1 MLKRYRVSFF
11 YIFSNKFLYL
21 IAILFCV
28 SYSCKKKSVPKSVEI
43 LLESDWKFRIS
54 SDTSWYKAIVPGD
67 LVSDLYN
74 NHLINDPYFRSNADS
89 INWIAQEN
97 WEYQTTFD
105 VPQDVMKNDEVLLH
119 FAGLDT
125 YADVYLNDSLI
136 LESDNMFRSWDVK
149 CKKTLKERGNNL
161 RIVFFLKELSTIISF
176 DKQPINIINLTPQL
190 DTSRS
195 AIRKA
200 RYHFGTES
208 NPRIINAG
216 IWRPIS
222 IQAWNTAK
230 ILDVYIQPK
239 NISNEVADY
248 TVLVDVLAMEAGNY
262 SLKIIIDEEQIGKA
276 LPILITKGKNQNTFD
291 FQIAKPTLWWC
302 NGMGS
307 HYLYKLKIELWKDNV
322 LVNSRINKFGIRK
335 LELVQDLDSIGCSFY
350 FKLNGIPLFM
360 KGANY
365 YPLDML
371 SGRFKKERYQK
382 LIEDV
387 VSSNMNM
394 LRIQASGIYENDEFY
409 DLCNEHGILVWQD
422 FMLED
427 ISLPNDTSEIE
438 NIKKEAIENVCRLR
452 NNPCMALWSGNYSA
466 KYLENKEVSKKQVD
480 NYSLTDKSYIYNS
493 ILSEIVKKYSP
504 HLPYLPDNSA
514 MANNKKSGN
523 IHDWNVWYNSAPF
536 ASYSTNVGRFV
547 SEYGMQSFPAISTMN
562 AFSISEDENVQS
574 PQMKFRQRSDLPMIS
589 PNINGNDMIMDY
601 IQMYYN
607 DPPNFESFVY
617 LSQIMQAEAL
627 KNAIEHHRI
636 NRGICMGS
644 LYRQINDCW
653 PAISWSTIDYYG
665 NWKPAQYAVKKAF
678 SNIHVIPVSENG
690 KINIYGVNDSLRDI
704 NAILKIQT
712 MDFNGKIVNKI
723 SINVVLPGNSTTLI
737 WNIRQFKICPDASKQ
752 KLLLRA
758 QLENS
763 SRVISENILYFTSP
777 KFLDLPVPDVTYE
790 INGSE
795 NKYTMILKTDKLAKN
810 LFLDTK
816 AKIAMF
822 SENNIDLIPGNE
834 KTITV
839 TYPGSKEDFKNDLKI
854 TTLDESY

>member
-1 MLKRYRVSFF
+1 MVKRYRVLFF
-11 YIFSNKFLYL
+11 YIFCNKFFYL
-21 IAILFCV
+21 IAILICT
-28 SYSCKKKSVPKSVEI
+28 SCSCKKKSVPESVEI
-43 LLESDWKFRIS
+43 LLESEWTFRIS

-74 NHLINDPYFRSNADS
+74 NNLINDPYFRSNADS
-89 INWIAQEN
+89 IKWIEQEN

-105 VPQDVMKNDEVLLH
+105 MPQDVIKNDEIQLH

-136 LESDNMFRSWDVK
+136 LESDNMFRSWDVQ

-161 RIVFFLKELSTIISF
+161 RIVFFLKELSTINSS
-176 DKQPINIINLTPQL
+176 DKQPIKFNNQTSQL

-222 IQAWNTAK
+222 IKAWSTAK
-230 ILDVYIQPK
+230 ISDVYIQPK
-239 NISNEVADY
+239 NISNEVADFR
-248 TVLVDVLAMEAGNY
+248 VLVDVLALEAGNY
-262 SLKIIIDEEQIGKA
+262 SLKIIIDEEQIGNA

-307 HYLYKLKIELWKDNV
+307 HYLYKLKTELWKDNV
-322 LVNSRINKFGIRK
+322 LINSKINKFGIRK
-335 LELVQDLDSIGCSFY
+335 LELVQDLDSIGRSF
-350 FKLNGIPLFM
+350 FFRLNGVPVFM

-382 LIEDV
+382 LIDDV

-409 DLCNEHGILVWQD
+409 DLCNQQGILVWQD
-422 FMLED
+422 FMLDD
-427 ISLPNDTSEIE
+427 ISLPYDTSEIE

-452 NNPCMALWSGNYSA
+452 NNPCMALWSGKYIA
-466 KYLENKEVSKKQVD
+466 KYPKQKEPSKKQVD
-480 NYSLTDKSYIYNS
+480 NDDYTGKSYIYNAL
-493 ILSEIVKKYSP
+493 LSEIVKKYSP

-514 MANNKKSGN
+514 IAYNKKSGN

-536 ASYSTNVGRFV
+536 ASYSTKVGRFV
-547 SEYGMQSFPAISTMN
+547 SEYGMQSFPAMSTMN
-562 AFSISEDENVQS
+562 AFSLSEDENIQS
-574 PQMKFRQRSDLPMIS
+574 PQMKFRQRSYLPILS
-589 PNINGNDMIMDY
+589 PVINGNDMIMDY

-617 LSQIMQAEAL
+617 LSQIMHAEAL

-653 PAISWSTIDYYG
+653 PAISWSTVDYYG

-678 SNIHVIPVSENG
+678 SNIYVIPVSENG
-690 KINIYGVNDSLRDI
+690 KINIYGVNDSLIDI

-712 MDFNGKIVNKI
+712 MDFKGKIVGI
-723 SINVVLPGNSTTLI
+723 RSVSVVLPANSSTLI
-737 WNIRQFKICPDASKQ
+737 WNIKQYKICSDASKQ

-758 QLENS
+758 QLVS
-763 SRVISENILYFTSP
+763 SSKVISENILYFTSP
-777 KFLDLPVPDVTYE
+777 KFLDLPVPDVTYD
-790 INGSE
+790 IKGSD
-795 NKYTMILKTDKLAKN
+795 NQFTMILKTDKLAKN

-816 AKIAMF
+816 AKTAIF
-822 SENNIDLIPGNE
+822 SDNNIDLLPGYE

-839 TYPGSKEDFKNDLKI
+839 AYPGIKEDFKDDLKI